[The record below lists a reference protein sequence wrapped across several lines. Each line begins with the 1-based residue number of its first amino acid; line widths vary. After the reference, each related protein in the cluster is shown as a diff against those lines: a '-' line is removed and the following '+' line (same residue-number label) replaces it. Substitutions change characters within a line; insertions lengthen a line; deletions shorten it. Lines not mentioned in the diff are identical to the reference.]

1 MIPGN
6 DDAIK
11 SIRLFTSAL
20 AEAAID
26 GAASGRTDAQVVA
39 PEVADV
45 DVVKVSRSIDAD
57 EKSPEASAA
66 PEPAEEAAAEGE
78 ES

>member
-1 MIPGN
+1 
-6 DDAIK
+6 
-11 SIRLFTSAL
+11 
-20 AEAAID
+20 
-26 GAASGRTDAQVVA
+26 VVA